1 MSQSLSQIYLHLIF
15 STKDRLPFL
24 KTKQL
29 RTEMFS
35 YLAGT
40 CRNLDSPALQ
50 VGGMPDH
57 VHILCR
63 LAKTITIA
71 DLVRELKRESSK
83 WAKDHIPDFAWQKGY
98 GAFSLSPAHVKPADK
113 YILGQ
118 EAHHRTV
125 TFQDE
130 LRKLCRKYG
139 LELDE
144 RYVWK

>member
-1 MSQSLSQIYLHLIF
+1 
-15 STKDRLPFL
+15 
-24 KTKQL
+24 
-29 RTEMFS
+29 MFS

-57 VHILCR
+57 VHILYR

-83 WAKDHIPDFAWQKGY
+83 WAKEHVPEFAWQKGY
-98 GAFSLSPAHVKPADK
+98 GAFSLSPAHVKPVDK

-118 EAHHRTV
+118 EAHHPTV
-125 TFQDE
+125 TFQYE

-139 LELDE
+139 LEIDE

>member
-1 MSQSLSQIYLHLIF
+1 MSQSLSQIYLHLVF
-15 STKDRLPFL
+15 STKDRWPFL
-24 KTKQL
+24 KTEQL

-57 VHILCR
+57 IHILCR

-83 WAKDHIPDFAWQKGY
+83 WAKGHDPQFAWQKGY
-98 GAFSLSPAHVKPADK
+98 GAFSLSPTHVKPVEK

-118 EAHHRTV
+118 EVHHRTV

-130 LRKLCRKYG
+130 FRQLCRKYG

-144 RYVWK
+144 RYVWG

>member
-1 MSQSLSQIYLHLIF
+1 MSQSLSQIYLHLVF
-15 STKDRLPFL
+15 STKDRQPLL

-29 RTEMFS
+29 RNEMFS

-40 CRNLDSPALQ
+40 CRNLDSPAIQ

-57 VHILCR
+57 IHILCR

-83 WAKDHIPDFAWQKGY
+83 WAKAHVPEFAWQKGY

-144 RYVWK
+144 RYVWR